1 MKVRNWDMWF
11 GVWLGIMILSLVN
24 ITLIVVNHNQ
34 FLYNWYILGVSLA
47 VFQSFLCHRIHSP
60 GYLSFRVNR
69 TF

>member
-34 FLYNWYILGVSLA
+34 FLYNWYILGVSVIVLLGITLLKDR
-47 VFQSFLCHRIHSP
+47 SKI
-60 GYLSFRVNR
+60 
-69 TF
+69 